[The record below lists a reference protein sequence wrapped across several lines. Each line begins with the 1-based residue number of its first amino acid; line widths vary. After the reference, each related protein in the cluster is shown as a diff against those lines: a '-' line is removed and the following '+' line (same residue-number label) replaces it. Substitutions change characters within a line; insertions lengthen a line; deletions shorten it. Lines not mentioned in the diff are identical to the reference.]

1 MTRRLLLGCSAA
13 GNALAERTREERGE
27 LVAVTDDTGW
37 ASTLRDRNVATVEA
51 DPTDPANYPDAAAI
65 VVVASDDADRNVAAA
80 RAARD
85 RYPDAML
92 VAYLGTAAT
101 DEQRAAI
108 AAVADRV
115 IDPVEAV
122 TGRVC
127 EALGLDGA
135 DDPSDADDA
144 DDPDGPEDA
153 SDGAEAD
160 DSDRETDVE
169 AGLAAGPSQASAD
182 EKPPRLLATLRR
194 LSGPLLVVA
203 HDNPDPDAIASAIGL
218 TRIAESIGVDADACY
233 GGEIAHQENRAM
245 VNLLDI
251 GLRSFDEIDLDAYG
265 GVALV
270 DHSRAGINDSLPED
284 HPVDVVIDHHPP
296 RGPVAGSF
304 VDIRPAVGATST
316 LISEYLSRFG
326 VAPDRDL
333 ATSLLYGIRI
343 DTKDFT
349 RATAIDDFR
358 AAAALLAHAD
368 ESTLERVESPSVSP
382 ETLRV
387 LAAAIENRDVR
398 GSVVASCVGEIAD
411 RDALAQAAERLLDL
425 DGVTVTFVYGYTDGV
440 IYGSARARGAD
451 LDAGEL
457 LRDALDPVGSAGG
470 HAAMAGAQVPL
481 GLLAEV
487 SESEAES
494 LAEVVE
500 TFVAER
506 FFEALDDAPAQPVG
520 LPPEFPT
527 D

>member
-1 MTRRLLLGCSAA
+1 MTRRLLLGCSAV
-13 GNALAERTREERGE
+13 GNALVEHTRDERGARDD

-37 ASTLRDRNVATVEA
+37 VSTLRDRNVATVEA
-51 DPTDPANYPDAAAI
+51 DPTDPATYPDSAA
-65 VVVASDDADRNVAAA
+65 VVLVASDDAARNVAAA
-80 RAARD
+80 RAARST
-85 RYPDAML
+85 YPDAMI
-92 VAYLGTAAT
+92 VAHLGTAPT
-101 DEQRAAI
+101 DEQRAAV

-115 IDPVEAV
+115 VDPAAAVADRVFEAV
-122 TGRVC
+122 GIDGESGVDGRPAVD
-127 EALGLDGA
+127 AGA
-135 DDPSDADDA
+135 SM
-144 DDPDGPEDA
+144 
-153 SDGAEAD
+153 
-160 DSDRETDVE
+160 TDE
-169 AGLAAGPSQASAD
+169 GGG
-182 EKPPRLLATLRR
+182 EKPARLLATLRG

-203 HDNPDPDAIASAIGL
+203 HDNPDPDAIASALGL
-218 TRIAESIGVDADACY
+218 ARIAASIGVDADACY
-233 GGEIAHQENRAM
+233 GGEIAHQENRAL

-251 GLRSFDEIDLDAYG
+251 GLRSFDGVDLDEYAG
-265 GVALV
+265 IALV

-284 HPVDVVIDHHPP
+284 HPVDVVVDHHPP

-316 LISEYLSRFG
+316 LIAEYLSRYG
-326 VAPDRDL
+326 IAPDREL
-333 ATSLLYGIRI
+333 ATALLYGIRI

-349 RATAIDDFR
+349 RATAIDDFE
-358 AAAALLAHAD
+358 AAADLLAHAD

-398 GSVVASCVGEIAD
+398 GSVAASCVGEITD

-425 DGVTVTFVYGYTDGV
+425 DGVTVTFVYGYIDDV

-481 GLLAEV
+481 GILSEV
-487 SESEAES
+487 SESES
-494 LAEVVE
+494 LPEVVE
-500 TFVAER
+500 AFVAGR
-506 FFEALDDAPAQPVG
+506 FFEALDDAPAQPTG

>member
-1 MTRRLLLGCSAA
+1 MTRRLLLGCSAV
-13 GNALAERTREERGE
+13 GNALVEHTRDERGE
-27 LVAVTDDTGW
+27 RDDLVAITDDTGW
-37 ASTLRDRNVATVEA
+37 VSTLRDRNVATVEA
-51 DPTDPANYPDAAAI
+51 DPTDPATYPDSAA
-65 VVVASDDADRNVAAA
+65 VVLVASDDAERNVAAA

-85 RYPDAML
+85 RYPEAMI
-92 VAYLGTAAT
+92 VAYLGTAPT

-108 AAVADRV
+108 AAVADRAV
-115 IDPVEAV
+115 DPAAAV
-122 TGRVC
+122 ADRVL
-127 EALGLDGA
+127 ETVGLDDERGA
-135 DDPSDADDA
+135 DPEAEFAD
-144 DDPDGPEDA
+144 G
-153 SDGAEAD
+153 G
-160 DSDRETDVE
+160 
-169 AGLAAGPSQASAD
+169 GG
-182 EKPPRLLATLRR
+182 EKPARLLATLRR

-218 TRIAESIGVDADACY
+218 ARIADSIGVEADACY

-251 GLRSFDEIDLDAYG
+251 RLRPFGEVDLDAYG

-270 DHSRAGINDSLPED
+270 DHSRAGINDSLPEGY
-284 HPVDVVIDHHPP
+284 PVDVVVDHHPP

-316 LISEYLSRFG
+316 LIAEYLSRYG
-326 VAPDRDL
+326 IAPDREL
-333 ATSLLYGIRI
+333 ATALLYGIRI

-349 RATAIDDFR
+349 RATAIDDFE
-358 AAAALLAHAD
+358 AAADLLAHAD

-398 GSVVASCVGEIAD
+398 GSVAASCVGEIAD

-425 DGVTVTFVYGYTDGV
+425 EDVTVTFVYGYADGV

-451 LDAGEL
+451 VDAGEL

-481 GLLAEV
+481 GILSEV
-487 SESEAES
+487 SEAES
-494 LAEVVE
+494 LPDVVE
-500 TFVAER
+500 AFVAGR

-520 LPPEFPT
+520 FPPEFPT

>member
-1 MTRRLLLGCSAA
+1 MTRRLLLGCSAV
-13 GNALAERTREERGE
+13 GNALVEHARDERGGRDD
-27 LVAVTDDTGW
+27 LVAITDDTGW
-37 ASTLRDRNVATVEA
+37 VSTLRDRNVATVEA
-51 DPTDPANYPDAAAI
+51 DPTDPSTYPDAAA
-65 VVVASDDADRNVAAA
+65 VVLIASGDAERNVAAA
-80 RAARD
+80 RAARE
-85 RYPDAML
+85 RYPEAL
-92 VAYLGTAAT
+92 IVAHLGTAPT
-101 DEQRAAI
+101 DEQRAAVE
-108 AAVADRV
+108 AVADRV
-115 IDPVEAV
+115 VDPVESVADRVFEAV
-122 TGRVC
+122 
-127 EALGLDGA
+127 GLDDGRG
-135 DDPSDADDA
+135 SDVDA
-144 DDPDGPEDA
+144 EFAGVDGG
-153 SDGAEAD
+153 SG
-160 DSDRETDVE
+160 
-169 AGLAAGPSQASAD
+169 
-182 EKPPRLLATLRR
+182 EKPARLLSALRG

-203 HDNPDPDAIASAIGL
+203 HDNPDPDAIASALGL
-218 TRIAESIGVDADACY
+218 ARIAASIGVEADACY
-233 GGEIAHQENRAM
+233 GGEIAHQENRAL

-270 DHSRAGINDSLPED
+270 DHSRAGINDSLPEG
-284 HPVDVVIDHHPP
+284 HPVDVVVDHHPP

-316 LISEYLSRFG
+316 LISEYLSRYG
-326 VAPDRDL
+326 IAPERDL
-333 ATSLLYGIRI
+333 ATALLYGIRI

-349 RATAIDDFR
+349 RATAIDDFE

-398 GSVVASCVGEIAD
+398 GSVAASCVGEIAD

-425 DGVTVTFVYGYTDGV
+425 EDVTVTFVYGYMDGV

-470 HAAMAGAQVPL
+470 HASMAGAQVPL
-481 GLLAEV
+481 GILSEV
-487 SESEAES
+487 SESES
-494 LAEVVE
+494 LADVVE
-500 TFVAER
+500 AFVAGR
-506 FFEALDDAPAQPVG
+506 FFEALDDAPAQPTG

>member
-1 MTRRLLLGCSAA
+1 
-13 GNALAERTREERGE
+13 
-27 LVAVTDDTGW
+27 
-37 ASTLRDRNVATVEA
+37 
-51 DPTDPANYPDAAAI
+51 
-65 VVVASDDADRNVAAA
+65 VASN
-80 RAARD
+80 RAGFSR
-85 RYPDAML
+85 P
-92 VAYLGTAAT
+92 
-101 DEQRAAI
+101 
-108 AAVADRV
+108 
-115 IDPVEAV
+115 
-122 TGRVC
+122 
-127 EALGLDGA
+127 
-135 DDPSDADDA
+135 DADD
-144 DDPDGPEDA
+144 G
-153 SDGAEAD
+153 G
-160 DSDRETDVE
+160 
-169 AGLAAGPSQASAD
+169 
-182 EKPPRLLATLRR
+182 EKPARLLATLRR

-203 HDNPDPDAIASAIGL
+203 HDNPDPDAIASALGL
-218 TRIAESIGVDADACY
+218 ARIAASIGVDADACY

-251 GLRSFDEIDLDAYG
+251 RLRSFDEIDLGAYG

-270 DHSRAGINDSLPED
+270 DHSRAGINDSLPEG
-284 HPVDVVIDHHPP
+284 HPVDVVVDHHPP

-316 LISEYLSRFG
+316 LISEYLSRYG
-326 VAPDRDL
+326 IAPERDL
-333 ATSLLYGIRI
+333 ATALLYGIRI

-349 RATAIDDFR
+349 RATAIDDFE

-398 GSVVASCVGEIAD
+398 GRVAASCVGEIAD

-425 DGVTVTFVYGYTDGV
+425 EDVTVTFVYGYVDGV

-451 LDAGEL
+451 VDAGEL

-481 GLLAEV
+481 GILSEV
-487 SESEAES
+487 SESES
-494 LAEVVE
+494 LPDVVE
-500 TFVAER
+500 AFVAGR
-506 FFEALDDAPAQPVG
+506 FFEALDDAPAQPTG

>member
-1 MTRRLLLGCSAA
+1 MTRRLLLGCSAV
-13 GNALAERTREERGE
+13 GNALVEHARDERGGRDD
-27 LVAVTDDTGW
+27 LVAITDDTGW
-37 ASTLRDRNVATVEA
+37 VSTLRDRNVATVEA
-51 DPTDPANYPDAAAI
+51 DPTDPGTYPDSAA
-65 VVVASDDADRNVAAA
+65 VVLIASDDAERNVAAA
-80 RAARD
+80 RAARE
-85 RYPDAML
+85 RYPEAL
-92 VAYLGTAAT
+92 IVAHLGTAPT
-101 DEQRAAI
+101 DEQRAAVET
-108 AAVADRV
+108 VADRV
-115 IDPVEAV
+115 VDPVESVADRVFEAV
-122 TGRVC
+122 
-127 EALGLDGA
+127 GLDDGRG
-135 DDPSDADDA
+135 SDVDA
-144 DDPDGPEDA
+144 EFAGVDGE
-153 SDGAEAD
+153 SG
-160 DSDRETDVE
+160 
-169 AGLAAGPSQASAD
+169 
-182 EKPPRLLATLRR
+182 EKPARLLGTLRR

-203 HDNPDPDAIASAIGL
+203 HDNPDPDAIASALGL
-218 TRIAESIGVDADACY
+218 ARIAASIGVEADACY
-233 GGEIAHQENRAM
+233 GGEIAHQENRAL

-270 DHSRAGINDSLPED
+270 DHSRAGINDSLPEG
-284 HPVDVVIDHHPP
+284 HPVDVVVDHHPP

-316 LISEYLSRFG
+316 LISEYLSRYG
-326 VAPDRDL
+326 IAPDREL

-349 RATAIDDFR
+349 RATAIDDFE

-398 GSVVASCVGEIAD
+398 GSVAASCVGEIAD

-425 DGVTVTFVYGYTDGV
+425 ENVTVTFVYGYTDDV
-440 IYGSARARGAD
+440 IYGSARARGAE

-470 HAAMAGAQVPL
+470 HASMAGAQVPL
-481 GLLAEV
+481 GILSEV
-487 SESEAES
+487 SESES
-494 LAEVVE
+494 LADVVE
-500 TFVAER
+500 AFVAGR
-506 FFEALDDAPAQPVG
+506 FFEALADAPEQPTG

>member
-1 MTRRLLLGCSAA
+1 MTRRLLLGCSAV
-13 GNALAERTREERGE
+13 GNALAERTREERGD
-27 LVAVTDDTGW
+27 LVAITDDTGW
-37 ASTLRDRNVATVEA
+37 ASTLRDRNVATVEG
-51 DPTDPANYPDAAAI
+51 DPTDPETYPDAAAI
-65 VVVASDDADRNVAAA
+65 VLVASDDVARNVAAA

-85 RYPDAML
+85 RYPDAM
-92 VAYLGTAAT
+92 VVTYLGTAAT
-101 DEQRAAI
+101 DEQRTAI
-108 AAVADRV
+108 AAVSDRV

-127 EALGLDGA
+127 EAVGLDG
-135 DDPSDADDA
+135 DADDA
-144 DDPDGPEDA
+144 GDEGSTDSGDGTDDA
-153 SDGAEAD
+153 SDAD
-160 DSDRETDVE
+160 AETDVA
-169 AGLAAGPSQASAD
+169 AGLAAGPSQAPDD
-182 EKPPRLLATLRR
+182 EKPARLLATLRG

-218 TRIAESIGVDADACY
+218 TRVAESIGIDADACY
-233 GGEIAHQENRAM
+233 GGEIAHQENRAL

-251 GLRSFDEIDLDAYG
+251 GLRPFDEVDLDGYG

-284 HPVDVVIDHHPP
+284 YPVDVVIDHHPP

-304 VDIRPAVGATST
+304 LDIRPAVGATST

-326 VAPDRDL
+326 IAPDRDL
-333 ATSLLYGIRI
+333 ATALLYGIRI

-425 DGVTVTFVYGYTDGV
+425 DGVTVTFVYGYMDGV

-500 TFVAER
+500 TFVGER
-506 FFEALDDAPAQPVG
+506 FFEALDDAPPQPVG